1 MDGYEN
7 DVVLR
12 KWLKRLINKG
22 ISVRETVNSIRNN
35 SKRIKNIWTDMG
47 EV

>member
-35 SKRIKNIWTDMG
+35 SKRNKDTRTDMR